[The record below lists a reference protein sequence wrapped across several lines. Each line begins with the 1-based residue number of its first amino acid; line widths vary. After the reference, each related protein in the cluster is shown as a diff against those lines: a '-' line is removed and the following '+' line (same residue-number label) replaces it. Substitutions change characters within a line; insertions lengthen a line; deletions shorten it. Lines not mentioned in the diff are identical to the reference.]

1 MKVEHTHD
9 GEMAEVHYMGTIHYI
24 PVRYVMAALFME
36 ENGKKEFVRYKT
48 GAKLFDVSE
57 KTFVR
62 LAEEAGATHKV
73 ESDGKNGTVF
83 VDPVQ
88 VSRYI
93 RSLPPA

>member
-1 MKVEHTHD
+1 MKVDFEL
-9 GEMAEVHYMGTIHYI
+9 GEEMAEVHYMETIHYI
-24 PVRYVMAALFME
+24 PIRYVMAALFMQ
-36 ENGKKEFVRYKT
+36 ENGEKEFVRYKT